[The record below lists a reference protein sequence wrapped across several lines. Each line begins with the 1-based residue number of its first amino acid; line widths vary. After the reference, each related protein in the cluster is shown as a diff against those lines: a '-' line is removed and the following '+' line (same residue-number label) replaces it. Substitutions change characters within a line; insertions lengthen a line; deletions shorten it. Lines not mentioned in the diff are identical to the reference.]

1 MRILGGGAHAPH
13 TPSKSATEYIALEEC
28 YAPCLD
34 KHLGR
39 TRKVAYN

>member
-1 MRILGGGAHAPH
+1 MIKQYINTH
-13 TPSKSATEYIALEEC
+13 IALEEC

-39 TRKVAYN
+39 TRKVAYD